1 MNMSAQVVNVFSSIA
16 FIAALST
23 VIWWLRSRDNH
34 WSSSD
39 GSRCICQMALALT
52 GSSPKWI
59 EARMAID
66 PAHAVVMCKSRGKR
80 GRSLRGAW
88 IVIGQPHASHVNVSD
103 AHVRTYALC
112 RRDNADILAMLRVPA
127 SSRSV
132 IALDALLPR

>member
-16 FIAALST
+16 FITALSA
-23 VIWWLRSRDNH
+23 VIWWLRSRTNH
-34 WSSSD
+34 WSSED
-39 GSRCICQMALALT
+39 GTRCICKMTLALT
-52 GSSPKWI
+52 GASPKWV
-59 EARMAID
+59 EARIVID
-66 PAHAVVMCKSRGKR
+66 TANASVLCKSRGKR

-88 IVIGQPHASHVNVSD
+88 SVIGLPHASHVNVSD

-132 IALDALLPR
+132 SVLDALLPR